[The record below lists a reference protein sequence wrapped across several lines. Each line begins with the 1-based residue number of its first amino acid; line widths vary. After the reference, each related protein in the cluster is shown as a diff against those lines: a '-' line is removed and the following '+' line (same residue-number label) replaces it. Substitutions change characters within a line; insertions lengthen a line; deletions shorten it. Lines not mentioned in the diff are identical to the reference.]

1 MMYGCQSMVAKI
13 ESVIIKRPQ
22 EAFISPE
29 NLSKLWRT
37 FNYTACPDYEKSLH
51 EFACFEQVLKQHVA
65 KIYYLPSHEKAGL
78 DSIYT
83 HDPVKITHQGA
94 ILMNMANPQRAAEP
108 QVLKAWLTQIRI
120 PVLGKIETPGR
131 MEGGDVV
138 WLNERTLALG
148 RGYRTNA
155 EGIRQLKIL
164 SAGMVDQFIEVPL
177 PHADGAEACLHLMSL
192 ISFIDRDLALV
203 YSRYLPVFFRQALIA
218 MGIELIEVPDDE
230 YERLGTNVLAL
241 APRLC
246 LYPAGNPKTLA
257 KMIRAGAQVF
267 TYPAEEISLKGTG
280 GPTCLTCPV
289 QRV

>member
-1 MMYGCQSMVAKI
+1 MYGCQSMVAKM

-22 EAFISPE
+22 DALIGPQ
-29 NLSKLWRT
+29 NLANLWQS
-37 FNYTACPDYEKSLH
+37 FNYTACPDYEKTLL
-51 EFACFEQVLKQHVA
+51 EFAHFEQILQQHVA
-65 KIYYLPSHEKAGL
+65 KIYYLPHHEKAGL

-83 HDPVKITHQGA
+83 HDPVKITRRGA
-94 ILMNMANPQRAAEP
+94 ILMNMSKPLRAAEP
-108 QVLKAWLTQIRI
+108 QVLQAWLAQIGI
-120 PVLGKIETPGR
+120 PVLGKIQTPGC
-131 MEGGDVV
+131 MEGGDVI
-138 WLNERTLALG
+138 WLNARTLAVG

-155 EGIRQLKIL
+155 EGIRQLKAL
-164 SAGMVDQFIEVPL
+164 TTGMVDRIIEVPL

-192 ISFIDRDLALV
+192 ISLIDRDLAVV
-203 YSRYLPVFFRQALIA
+203 YSRYLPVFFRQILMA

-246 LYPAGNPKTLA
+246 LYSAGNPATLA
-257 KMIRAGAQVF
+257 KMIQAGAQVF

-289 QRV
+289 LRKR

>member
-1 MMYGCQSMVAKI
+1 MYGCQSMVAKI

-22 EAFISPE
+22 DALIGPQ
-29 NLSKLWRT
+29 NLAKLWRA
-37 FNYTACPDYEKSLH
+37 FNYTACPDFEKTLL
-51 EFACFEQVLKQHVA
+51 EFAHFEQVLKQHVA
-65 KIYYLPSHEKAGL
+65 KIYYLPRHEKAGL

-83 HDPVKITHQGA
+83 HDPVKITRRGA
-94 ILMNMANPQRAAEP
+94 ILMNMAKPLRAAEP
-108 QVLKAWLTQIRI
+108 QVLQAWLAQIGI
-120 PVLGKIETPGR
+120 PVLGKIETPGY
-131 MEGGDVV
+131 MEGGDVI
-138 WLNERTLALG
+138 WLNARTLAVG

-155 EGIRQLKIL
+155 EGIRQLKVL
-164 SAGMVDQFIEVPL
+164 TAGMVDRFIEVPL

-192 ISFIDRDLALV
+192 ISLIDRDLAVV
-203 YSRYLPVFFRQALIA
+203 YSRYLPVFFRQILIA

-246 LYPAGNPKTLA
+246 LYPAGNPATLA

-289 QRV
+289 LRK